1 MPALR
6 SRLAFAAQA
15 AFDVGDER
23 LSAVIDLMLLWL
35 LAAGH
40 SEWRL
45 LGSRRRS
52 AAPWGDPR
60 SIAGERIAQLSMG
73 SPGSAVWVDDSGAGV
88 LHGRRASRG
97 RPISRCPRSRT
108 SRSKPFRAGSH
119 KRPQQEYSRRRAGPA
134 ARILSPSPAATNGA
148 SCATRREARVTG
160 FDCGAGAVLPRA
172 LPQPARWPRPYL
184 IERAGGSSPLPS
196 PRGPTRGTGRLD
208 DHDADRPQLGSA

>member
-15 AFDVGDER
+15 ACDVGDER
-23 LSAVIDLMLLWL
+23 LSALIDLMLLWL

-45 LGSRRRS
+45 LGSRRRR

-60 SIAGERIAQLSMG
+60 SIAGERIPQLSMG
-73 SPGSAVWVDDSGAGV
+73 APGVSVDDSGAGV

-97 RPISRCPRSRT
+97 RPIGRCPRSRT
-108 SRSKPFRAGSH
+108 HPSKPFRAASH

-160 FDCGAGAVLPRA
+160 FDCGAGAVLLRA
-172 LPQPARWPRPYL
+172 LPHRP
-184 IERAGGSSPLPS
+184 GGRVPI
-196 PRGPTRGTGRLD
+196 
-208 DHDADRPQLGSA
+208 